1 MEEDSGPPIMEAEHY
16 YTEEPKSK
24 YVPYFI
30 RARILGFDLVFKS
43 ASGVFSATEIDSA
56 SKLLI
61 EKADIPTHSRIL
73 DLGCGYGMIGIVAAK
88 SCPTCEVILTDI
100 NKRAVK
106 LAKENILLN
115 RVGNAEARQGDI
127 YESVQDGKFD
137 VILLNPP
144 MVAGRDVVMR
154 MIKQAPNYLN
164 KQGSLQIV
172 ARKTKGGQFLF
183 DEMKKLFKEV
193 KVLAKSGGFWVV
205 KGIM

>member
-1 MEEDSGPPIMEAEHY
+1 MEEEHY
-16 YTEEPKSK
+16 YVEEPKSK
-24 YVPYFI
+24 YVEHII
-30 RARILGFDLVFKS
+30 RARIKNFDLIFKS
-43 ASGVFSATEIDSA
+43 ASGIFSATEIDSA

-61 EKADIPTHSRIL
+61 EKAEIPTHSRIL
-73 DLGCGYGMIGIVAAK
+73 DLGCGYGMLGIVAAK
-88 SCPTCEVILTDI
+88 SCPTCYVILTDI

-144 MVAGRDVVMR
+144 MAAGRDIVLR
-154 MIKQAPNYLN
+154 MITNAPKYLN
-164 KQGSLQIV
+164 KYGSLQIV
-172 ARKTKGGQFLF
+172 ANRNKGGKVLF
-183 DEMKKLFKEV
+183 DEMKKLFSEV

-205 KGIM
+205 KGTI

>member
-1 MEEDSGPPIMEAEHY
+1 MEEEHY
-16 YTEEPKSK
+16 YTEEPKAK
-24 YVPYFI
+24 YVEHII
-30 RARILGFDLVFKS
+30 RARIKNFDLIFKS

-61 EKADIPTHSRIL
+61 EKAELPTHSMIL
-73 DLGCGYGMIGIVAAK
+73 DLGCGYGMLGIVAAK
-88 SCPTCEVILTDI
+88 SCPTCYVILTDI

-127 YESVQDGKFD
+127 YESVQDGNFD

-144 MVAGRDVVMR
+144 MAAGRDIVMR

-164 KQGSLQIV
+164 NKGSLQIV
-172 ARKTKGGQFLF
+172 ANKNKGGKFLF
-183 DEMKKLFKEV
+183 DEMKKLFSKVE
-193 KVLAKSGGFWVV
+193 VLAKSGGFWVV
-205 KGIM
+205 KGEK

>member
-1 MEEDSGPPIMEAEHY
+1 MEEEHY

-30 RARILGFDLVFKS
+30 RARILDFDLVFKS
-43 ASGVFSATEIDSA
+43 ASGIFSATEIDRA

-61 EKADIPTHSRIL
+61 EKAEILTHSQIL

-88 SCPTCEVILTDI
+88 NCPTCHVVLTDI

-115 RVGNAEARQGDI
+115 RVGNAEARQGDM

-144 MVAGRDVVMR
+144 MAAGRDVVMR
-154 MIKQAPNYLN
+154 MLRESPKYLN

-172 ARKTKGGQFLF
+172 ANKNKGGKVLF
-183 DEMKKLFKEV
+183 DEMKTLFKEIN
-193 KVLAKSGGFWVV
+193 VLAKSGGFWVV
-205 KGIM
+205 KGVM

>member
-1 MEEDSGPPIMEAEHY
+1 MMEEEHY

-24 YVPYFI
+24 YVEHII
-30 RARILGFDLVFKS
+30 RARILNFDLIFKS
-43 ASGVFSATEIDSA
+43 ASGIFSAIEIDSA

-61 EKADIPTHSRIL
+61 ESAEIPTHSKIL

-88 SCPTCEVILTDI
+88 SCPTCYVILTDI
-100 NKRAVK
+100 NRRAVK

-154 MIKQAPNYLN
+154 MIRGSLKCLN

-172 ARKTKGGQFLF
+172 ANKNKGGKFLF

-193 KVLAKSGGFWVV
+193 KVLKKSGGFWVV
-205 KGIM
+205 KGTI

>member
-1 MEEDSGPPIMEAEHY
+1 MEEEHY
-16 YTEEPKSK
+16 YTEEPKAK
-24 YVPYFI
+24 YIEHII
-30 RARILGFDLVFKS
+30 RARIKNFDLIFKS
-43 ASGVFSATEIDSA
+43 ASGIFSATEIDSA

-61 EKADIPTHSRIL
+61 EKAEIPTHSRIL

-88 SCPTCEVILTDI
+88 SCPTCYVILTDI

-144 MVAGRDVVMR
+144 MAAGKDIVLR
-154 MIKQAPNYLN
+154 MIRGSPKYLN
-164 KQGSLQIV
+164 KEGSLQIV
-172 ARKTKGGQFLF
+172 ANKNKGGKILF

-205 KGIM
+205 KGTI

>member
-1 MEEDSGPPIMEAEHY
+1 MEEEHY
-16 YTEEPKSK
+16 YTEEPKAK
-24 YVPYFI
+24 YI
-30 RARILGFDLVFKS
+30 EHMIGARIKNFDLIFKS
-43 ASGVFSATEIDSA
+43 ASGIFSATEIDSA

-61 EKADIPTHSRIL
+61 EKAEIPTHSRIL

-88 SCPTCEVILTDI
+88 SCPTCYVILTDI

-144 MVAGRDVVMR
+144 MAAGRDIVLR
-154 MIKQAPNYLN
+154 MITKAPDYLN
-164 KQGSLQIV
+164 KYGSLQIV
-172 ARKTKGGQFLF
+172 ANKNKGGKILF
-183 DEMKKLFKEV
+183 DEMKKLFSEI

-205 KGIM
+205 KGVR

>member
-1 MEEDSGPPIMEAEHY
+1 METEHY
-16 YTEEPKSK
+16 YVEEPKSK
-24 YVPYFI
+24 YIEHII
-30 RARILGFDLVFKS
+30 RARIKNFDLIFKS
-43 ASGVFSATEIDSA
+43 ASGIFSATEIDKA

-61 EKADIPTHSRIL
+61 EKAEIPTHSRIL

-88 SCPTCEVILTDI
+88 SCPTCYVTLTDI
-100 NKRAVK
+100 NKRAVT

-144 MVAGRDVVMR
+144 MAAGRDIVLR

-164 KQGSLQIV
+164 NYGSLQIV
-172 ARKTKGGQFLF
+172 ANKNKGGKVLF

-205 KGIM
+205 KGTI

>member
-1 MEEDSGPPIMEAEHY
+1 MEEEHY
-16 YTEEPKSK
+16 YIEEPKSK
-24 YVPYFI
+24 YIEHII
-30 RARILGFDLVFKS
+30 RARIKNFDLIFKS
-43 ASGVFSATEIDSA
+43 ASGIFSATEIDKA

-61 EKADIPTHSRIL
+61 EKAEIPTHSRIL

-88 SCPTCEVILTDI
+88 SCPTCYVILTDI

-144 MVAGRDVVMR
+144 MAAGRDIVLR

-164 KQGSLQIV
+164 NYGSLQIV
-172 ARKTKGGQFLF
+172 ANKNKGGKVLF

-205 KGIM
+205 KGVK